1 MSANANSQVPLGAD
15 QSTILN
21 KYLENQRGKAES
33 GRQSNLNQ
41 NNQRKEIGAMSGQNS
56 AV

>member
-1 MSANANSQVPLGAD
+1 MSANTNSQIPLGAE

-41 NNQRKEIGAMSGQNS
+41 NNQRKDIGAMSGQNP